1 MPDRQISVT
10 AGEAVLAEAVA
21 VCKKDLGERLI
32 AAYALGSLAH
42 GGFSSLVS
50 DVDLGVVLSDPV
62 EQSDNAAIQKVAD
75 AVRTGGSDLHE
86 RLSIFWGTPAILG
99 GSSTGGRFPP
109 LDRLDLL
116 EHGRLLSGR
125 DVREGIARPS
135 RSELLTVGAEFALD
149 YLGGRRDAQISG
161 SPSLGSMSPGDDSV
175 LAEIRSPALLILRGA
190 RRLTKVVLFPVRF
203 LYTAQ
208 TGQVGTNA
216 IAVTRYLADPQAP
229 AGELVTA
236 ALGWRLA
243 PPTDTSQALALLA
256 RDLIPLYMHF
266 IADHQTRLIAAGR
279 SDLAECFEQW
289 RLSLRA

>member
-1 MPDRQISVT
+1 MPDRQIGVT

-135 RSELLTVGAEFALD
+135 RSELLTVGAEFALG
-149 YLGGRRDAQISG
+149 YLGGRRDAQIPG

-190 RRLTKVVLFPVRF
+190 RRLTKIVLFPVRF